1 LPVPSTTFAPRM
13 STSIDV
19 SAMVNSSQLCP
30 RGDSIRGRGAT
41 SAAPEEVPALS
52 AQHRAQILSILGDC
66 GQKVPDMDYVVM
78 RLEGQTT
85 PDAGHAEKA

>member
-1 LPVPSTTFAPRM
+1 LSTQQLMFRHHAWANRRVMAVLTA
-13 STSIDV
+13 
-19 SAMVNSSQLCP
+19 VNTTLL
-30 RGDSIRGRGAT
+30 T
-41 SAAPEEVPALS
+41 HS
-52 AQHRAQILSILGDC
+52 AQHRAQILSILGDW